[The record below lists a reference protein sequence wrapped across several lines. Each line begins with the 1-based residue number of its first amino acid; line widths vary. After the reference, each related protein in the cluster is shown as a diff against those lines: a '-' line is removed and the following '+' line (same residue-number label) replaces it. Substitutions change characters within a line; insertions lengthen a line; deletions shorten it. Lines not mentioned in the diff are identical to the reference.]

1 MWTAS
6 ARSDAG
12 IILALAAVAL
22 PTMAS
27 AQGDD
32 PVTAF
37 TGGYAGGEAGLHEH
51 HFFIERTDAA
61 TGRAQGRYYRSW
73 DVGGGVFAG
82 YDHAVAPRVRL
93 GGEVGIS
100 LGGGNPVAQLPT
112 GTYSQHPQWGYR
124 ATAKAGYL
132 LGDRTLAY
140 GTFGYGGHRYRI
152 DNRAGVLDAHPWSS
166 SFTIGAGVEH
176 RLSTRAALRL
186 DFRHLDNSMSHLLIG
201 VPIRF

>member
-1 MWTAS
+1 M
-6 ARSDAG
+6 
-12 IILALAAVAL
+12 LALATIAVPA
-22 PTMAS
+22 MAS
-27 AQGDD
+27 AQSDD
-32 PVTAF
+32 PVKAF
-37 TGGYAGGEAGLHEH
+37 AGGYAGVEVGLHEH
-51 HFFIERTDAA
+51 HFFIEQTDA
-61 TGRAQGRYYRSW
+61 TGRRQGRYYRSW
-73 DVGGGVFAG
+73 DLGGGGFAG

-124 ATAKAGYL
+124 ATARVGYL
-132 LGDRTLAY
+132 LGSRTLAY
-140 GTFGYGGHRYRI
+140 GSFGYGGHRYRI
-152 DNRAGVLDAHPWSS
+152 DNHAGVLDAHSWGS

-176 RLSTRAALRL
+176 RLSDRAALRL